1 VNLDFNTLFHGVVA
15 YLGTH
20 PEMAPV
26 WILAA
31 WAALAAVG
39 GTLQYCVL
47 PVLNLL
53 TWILRAPFKGLANLK
68 AAGKA
73 RVKARQE
80 QEVARKLRAQEARR
94 RQQEQAQE
102 GGSGSPFAQY
112 AQ

>member
-1 VNLDFNTLFHGVVA
+1 VT
-15 YLGTH
+15 YLAKH
-20 PEMAPV
+20 PEMIIV

-31 WAALAAVG
+31 WAALAAVA

-68 AAGKA
+68 AAAKAKAKA
-73 RVKARQE
+73 RVE
-80 QEVARKLRAQEARR
+80 QEVARKLRADEARR

-102 GGSGSPFAQY
+102 GNGSPFAQY
-112 AQ
+112 AR

>member
-1 VNLDFNTLFHGVVA
+1 MI
-15 YLGTH
+15 
-20 PEMAPV
+20 PI

-68 AAGKA
+68 AAAKAKAKA
-73 RVKARQE
+73 RVE

-94 RQQEQAQE
+94 RQQELAQE
-102 GGSGSPFAQY
+102 GSGSPFAQY